1 MSQKD
6 KIIID
11 SHRGVAIFNFCEAL
25 HDDIDE
31 LYELMIDG
39 SNEEE
44 KEHIEQIIAK
54 LKELN
59 LDRE

>member
-1 MSQKD
+1 MSQKE
-6 KIIID
+6 KIVIN
-11 SHRGVAIFNFCEAL
+11 SHRGVAIFNFCEEL

-31 LYELMIDG
+31 LYELMLDG
-39 SNEEE
+39 TDDEE

>member
-1 MSQKD
+1 MSQKE
-6 KIIID
+6 KIVIN
-11 SHRGVAIFNFCEAL
+11 SHRGVAIFNFCEEL

-31 LYELMIDG
+31 LYELMLDG
-39 SNEEE
+39 TDDEE

-59 LDRE
+59 LDRD

>member
-1 MSQKD
+1 MSQKE
-6 KIIID
+6 KIVID
-11 SHRGVAIFNFCEAL
+11 SHRGRAIFNFCEDL
-25 HDDIDE
+25 HNDIDE

-39 SNEEE
+39 TNEEE
-44 KEHIEQIIAK
+44 KQHIEDIIAK

>member
-1 MSQKD
+1 M
-6 KIIID
+6 
-11 SHRGVAIFNFCEAL
+11 AIFNFCEEL

-31 LYELMIDG
+31 LYELMLDG
-39 SNEEE
+39 TDDEE